1 MPHNPDQT
9 AVLDELDAIELPA
22 VVQEA
27 LREAEGST
35 AGSES
40 GPRSESYQEKLDAIA
55 KVLIDKRKEAVSG
68 RQISGI
74 EDVWMQCE
82 EAYLGIDDANR
93 SEFAKARWAKP
104 MTSEGPLQRESAR
117 DPDDLRST
125 AFVRLTSRYVNAGRA
140 KICEILIPPDGKSFG
155 LRATPVPELVKSK
168 ADLRQIVKNG
178 IPLERDAK
186 PEELMSHALV
196 PSPDGRLPGK
206 PLTVKDLV
214 EEQMATADQKA
225 KRAERHIFDWLVESR
240 WRMQLRK
247 VIGDAARIGVGVL
260 KGPVPTRRRAMA
272 LTKVQG
278 ADGAEGLALQ
288 ISSKLAPKVEWK
300 DPWDVFPDP
309 TCGEE
314 IRNGDY
320 CWDRDRLSRSQVVK
334 LKVQDGY
341 LADQIDLVLA
351 EGPGKILLEGQN
363 PNTPVDDKRYE
374 IWYFYGALKP
384 EELEAIN
391 GSVPLKTEIRR
402 LTAKSSAP
410 KGQQEVYAVVT
421 MINDRVIYATLQPLE
436 SGDLPFHNIP
446 WERRAGCWA
455 GEGVAEQGLVPQRI
469 VNAATRALLNN
480 GGVTSGP
487 QIIVNRNLIEPADK
501 VWKITPHKVWY
512 AKANVMIDDVRKAFL
527 SVDFTNVGPQ
537 LQAIIEYGMRLFEE
551 VTSIPLITQGQSGD
565 TTPQTFGAAQLQNNN
580 ANQLLRNIAENLDDY
595 GIEPIVTQCYEW
607 LLLDPDVP
615 DEDKGDFQIDAHGSS
630 ALAETYIQNQELTQ
644 LMQAPAQNWQTFRVD
659 PAKLFAEWLRG
670 RRINPRSI
678 QYSDEQIE
686 RMEKQPPPP
695 PPQVMVEQIRAQV
708 ADKKMQLEK
717 YLGELDAQIEQAR
730 AKADIDRDT
739 VYVQAETERT
749 RNQALQ
755 KVEELRLKRELALL
769 EYSNQRGITVDELK
783 TELATTAMKLKV
795 QKELAGMRVPGET
808 TKPPTEPPGRA
819 PNGQSFQK

>member
-1 MPHNPDQT
+1 MSPSDNQA

-22 VVQEA
+22 SVQEA
-27 LREAEGST
+27 LRQAEGP
-35 AGSES
+35 AEP
-40 GPRSESYQEKLDAIA
+40 GPSPSYQERLDAIA
-55 KVLIDKRKEAVSG
+55 KVLVDKRKEAVIA
-68 RQISGI
+68 RQVSGI
-74 EDVWMQCE
+74 EDLWMQCE

-93 SEFAKARWAKP
+93 TEFAKARWAKP
-104 MTSEGPLQRESAR
+104 MVMEGPLQRESAR

-140 KICEILIPPDGKSFG
+140 KVCEILIPPDGKSFG
-155 LRATPVPELVKSK
+155 LRATPVPDLIKSK
-168 ADLRQIVKNG
+168 SDLRQIVKNG
-178 IPLERDAK
+178 VPLERDAK
-186 PEELMSHALV
+186 PEELMSQALI
-196 PSPDGRLPGK
+196 PSPDGHLPGK

-214 EEQMATADQKA
+214 EEQIGIADQKA

-247 VIGDAARIGVGVL
+247 VIGDAARLGVGVL

-272 LTKVQG
+272 LTKVKN
-278 ADGAEGLALQ
+278 ADGTDGLALQ

-320 CWDRDRLSRSQVVK
+320 CWDRDRLSRTQVVK
-334 LKVQDGY
+334 LKQQDGY

-351 EGPGKILLEGQN
+351 EGPGKILLDGQN
-363 PNTPVDDKRYE
+363 PNTPVDDKRFE
-374 IWYFYGALKP
+374 VWYFYGALKP

-391 GSVPLKTEIRR
+391 GSEHVRKEIAR
-402 LTAKSSAP
+402 LLAKHTAP

-436 SGDLPFHNIP
+436 SGDLPLHSIP
-446 WERRAGCWA
+446 WERRSGCWA
-455 GEGVAEQGLVPQRI
+455 GEGVAEQGFVPQRI

-512 AKANVMIDDVRKAFL
+512 TKANVVVEDVSKAFL
-527 SVDFTNVGPQ
+527 SVNFTNVGQQ
-537 LQAIIEYGMRLFEE
+537 LQAIIEYGMRMFEE
-551 VTSIPLITQGQSGD
+551 VTSIPLITQGQSGP

-595 GIEPIVTQCYEW
+595 GIEPVVTQLYEW

-630 ALAETYIQNQELTQ
+630 ALAETFIQNQELTQ
-644 LMQAPAQNWQTFRVD
+644 LMQAPAQNWQTFKVD

-670 RRINPRSI
+670 RRINPHTI
-678 QYSDEQIE
+678 QFSEEQIE
-686 RMEKQPPPP
+686 RMNQQPPPP

-708 ADKKMQLEK
+708 ADKRMQLEK

-749 RNQALQ
+749 RNQAMQ

-783 TELATTAMKLKV
+783 TELATTAMKLNV
-795 QKELAGMRVPGET
+795 QRELAKMRVPGET
-808 TKPPTEPPGRA
+808 TKPPIEPAGRA
-819 PNGQSFQK
+819 PNGQSFQR